1 MKIPVTLAKY
11 KHKVEEVGSRKQEQE
26 DSSDTSY
33 GKNIN
38 KYRFIYVT

>member
-1 MKIPVTLAKY
+1 MKIPVTSTKY
-11 KHKVEEVGSRKQEQE
+11 KVEEVGSRKQEQE